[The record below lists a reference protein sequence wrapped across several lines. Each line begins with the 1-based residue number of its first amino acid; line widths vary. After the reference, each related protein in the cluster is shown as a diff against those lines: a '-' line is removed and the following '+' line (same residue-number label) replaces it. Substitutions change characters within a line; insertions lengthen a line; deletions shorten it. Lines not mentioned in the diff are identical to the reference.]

1 MLKGYDAQVKRLK
14 EHISKMSWYMRG
26 GVTYEQMLMMSLTD
40 IDNFA
45 KVIEDNIDLS
55 KKTKQLIL

>member
-1 MLKGYDAQVKRLK
+1 
-14 EHISKMSWYMRG
+14 MRG